1 MPKPKGKGG
10 KNRRRG
16 KGVSDEKHE
25 LIRRRRG
32 KVNQQGSSR
41 SDSTKGK
48 RNIFMYNVETKKDCC
63 L

>member
-25 LIRRRRG
+25 LIRRG

-41 SDSTKGK
+41 SGSTKGK